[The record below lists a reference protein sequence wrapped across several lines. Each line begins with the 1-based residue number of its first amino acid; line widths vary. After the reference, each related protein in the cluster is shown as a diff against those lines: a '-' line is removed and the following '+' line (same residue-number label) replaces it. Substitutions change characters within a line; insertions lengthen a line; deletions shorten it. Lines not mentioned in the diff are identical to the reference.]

1 MIIPVQRVELDRLEI
16 PEEESEI
23 AKLANRLRSKVGTAY
38 KPVVSVR
45 DKEGRLLVE
54 DPADQRIVRAL
65 RLLARSASSPEEK
78 AKYAEVATRHNGLWH
93 PDLEDFPQGTSL
105 HSWEGGWEVVDRE
118 GRILA
123 HGGKPRPLPP
133 VRLAASPV
141 SPDDD

>member
-54 DPADQRIVRAL
+54 DPADQRIVRAP
-65 RLLARSASSPEEK
+65 RLLARSASSPE
-78 AKYAEVATRHNGLWH
+78 
-93 PDLEDFPQGTSL
+93 
-105 HSWEGGWEVVDRE
+105 
-118 GRILA
+118 
-123 HGGKPRPLPP
+123 GKPRNAKERP
-133 VRLAASPV
+133 RLIVLGNPDFKNSPKG
-141 SPDDD
+141 P